1 MQIHKLSVIVLG
13 AALSASACAGPGAYV
28 WAKDLPSARDSSGE
42 YLISTGDVI
51 GVRVVNQDGMS
62 TRARVRSDGRI
73 ALPLLGDVEV
83 RGKRPSSLRQELE
96 ARFKEYIVAPS
107 VTVNVDEIAPVSV
120 SVLGEVAHPGVVQM
134 DAGCGVAQAIAGA
147 GGLTDY
153 ASRDRIFVVRNDEKP
168 VRVRFTFDGIAGSD
182 AAAVRFALKR
192 GDVVVVE

>member
-1 MQIHKLSVIVLG
+1 MRITKSIVVV
-13 AALSASACAGPGAYV
+13 ALLQACSPAGSYV
-28 WAKDLPSARDSSGE
+28 WVKDLPSAHDPYNE
-42 YLISTGDVI
+42 YLISTGDMI
-51 GVRVVNQDGMS
+51 GIRVVNQDGMS
-62 TRARVRSDGRI
+62 TKARVRSDGRI

-107 VTVNVDEIAPVSV
+107 VTVSVEEVAPVSV
-120 SVLGEVAHPGVVQM
+120 SVLGEVAHPGVIQM

-153 ASRDRIFVVRNDEKP
+153 ASRDRIFVVRNTESP
-168 VRVRFTFDGIAGSD
+168 MRVRFTFDGLAGAD
-182 AAAVRFALKR
+182 PAAVHFALKR